1 LEAQALSSM
10 AELHVLNDAKGQAE
24 VAGQGLFGGSLKPA
38 FLFVSDKF
46 RGSAMVSQHWDF
58 YQGEMP
64 VLEFQSAGAFWSD
77 EQLLAVE
84 HLQEAGV
91 RKQFDDFK

>member
-1 LEAQALSSM
+1 MNPQDLVCE
-10 AELHVLNDAKGQAE
+10 
-24 VAGQGLFGGSLKPA
+24 GLFGESLTCV
-38 FLFVSDKF
+38 FVCVGQVGQ
-46 RGSAMVSQHWDF
+46 GSAMVSQHGDF

-91 RKQFDDFK
+91 RKQFGDFK